1 MNFPR
6 ISKWAIAT
14 RVETTSLA
22 VASVGLGSALAAW
35 HGLFHWRIGFLS
47 VLTAVFLQ
55 IICNLANDY
64 GDFVRGADPINKA
77 KPPSALQT
85 NLVTLKEVK
94 RAIQW
99 LLIPTIGVGGALLY
113 CSGIASVT
121 LLFFI
126 LLGGLCVVAAIT
138 YTLGDQPYGYQ
149 GWGDVAVFTFFGLV
163 GVGGTFYLHT
173 QQLSTVWL
181 LPATSCGL
189 LAVAVLN
196 VNNIRDIVA
205 DAKVGKKTIPVRIG
219 KNAALGYHWC
229 LLVGSLV
236 AVVVFLA
243 LYTHTP
249 CSYGCICMA
258 PLLLRH
264 GIAVGRTEATQLSAQ
279 LQQLVFIIIGF
290 IGLLSAGLVVC

>member
-35 HGLFHWRIGFLS
+35 HGLFHSRIGFLS

-196 VNNIRDIVA
+196 VNNIRDIESDSA
-205 DAKVGKKTIPVRIG
+205 AGKQSIPVRIG
-219 KNAALGYHWC
+219 RKKAVIYH
-229 LLVGSLV
+229 
-236 AVVVFLA
+236 VFL
-243 LYTHTP
+243 LE
-249 CSYGCICMA
+249 GGM
-258 PLLLRH
+258 
-264 GIAVGRTEATQLSAQ
+264 VLSAIFVLINFSSWWEFTFLFINALLIINIKAVKNKPADQ
-279 LQQLVFIIIGF
+279 LDPYLKQMAIST
-290 IGLLSAGLVVC
+290 LLFSLLFSLGQFVT